1 MKHATRTFQV
11 VSLNFHCCSMPTRKA
26 LKTNNRNN
34 APCIGPI
41 DFTIEGLSKL
51 YFNGTAIKTKT
62 SNEMPS
68 KNAKSRKR
76 PIVVVKYFFII
87 KMF

>member
-1 MKHATRTFQV
+1 MKQATSTFQV
-11 VSLNFHCCSMPTRKA
+11 VSLNFHRCSMPTRKA
-26 LKTNNRNN
+26 LKINNRNN

-41 DFTIEGLSKL
+41 DLTIEGLPKL

-68 KNAKSRKR
+68 KKANSRKR
-76 PIVVVKYFFII
+76 PIVVVKYFLII